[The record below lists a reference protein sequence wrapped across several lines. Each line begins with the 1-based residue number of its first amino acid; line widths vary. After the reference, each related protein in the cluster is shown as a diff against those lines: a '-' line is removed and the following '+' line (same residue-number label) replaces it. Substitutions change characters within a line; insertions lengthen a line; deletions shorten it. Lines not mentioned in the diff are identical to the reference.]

1 MNPPERCTQEWMK
14 AVKTDTELKKDVVD
28 ELKWDLAVS
37 ADAVGVEVKGGVVT
51 VTGHLDTFAEK
62 VAVERA
68 VRRVS
73 GVHAIA
79 LEIDVMLTPLHRRS
93 DTEIAGAA
101 EHAIRWHAE
110 VPAEKLRVTVDGG
123 WLTLIGEVEWDF
135 QHRAAYRAV
144 QSLIGVVGVSNE
156 IAIRQRTTPQDLVR
170 RIEDALKRQ
179 AVREAHKLSIEVK
192 GDCVTLRG
200 RAHCW
205 KEREAIEGAAWAAP
219 GVRSVVSEMQVDAAP
234 GA

>member
-123 WLTLIGEVEWDF
+123 WLTLIG
-135 QHRAAYRAV
+135 
-144 QSLIGVVGVSNE
+144 VVGVSNE

-192 GDCVTLRG
+192 GDCVT
-200 RAHCW
+200 
-205 KEREAIEGAAWAAP
+205 
-219 GVRSVVSEMQVDAAP
+219 
-234 GA
+234 